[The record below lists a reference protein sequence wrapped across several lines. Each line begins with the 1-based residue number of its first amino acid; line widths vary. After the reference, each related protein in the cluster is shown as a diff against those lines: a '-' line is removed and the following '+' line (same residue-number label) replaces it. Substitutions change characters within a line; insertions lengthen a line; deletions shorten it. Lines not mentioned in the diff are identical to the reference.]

1 MTSLFANSLQPLDL
15 CFWLAAHQSSLC
27 PSHDGRSFAYQFSSC
42 SHEDYFT
49 SLCRQRKP
57 TKLSNSLDSAIQP
70 QTAGGVTDRGWANE
84 GAGANTVALDSGRSQ
99 SPWTASLAVRLD
111 SMAAVALSPPIA
123 ITSVSGVGLS
133 GLGHVGLIC
142 EARLIHHTGR
152 WGSGKPLES
161 LKEKERACWTSKS
174 RPLPR
179 SPANPARQK
188 VLGISCS

>member
-1 MTSLFANSLQPLDL
+1 MEGVCPGHHCIEELTSTLVVDPQADDLMTSLFANSLQPLDL

-84 GAGANTVALDSGRSQ
+84 GAGGKHSRLGLWSLSVALDCFARRQ
-99 SPWTASLAVRLD
+99 
-111 SMAAVALSPPIA
+111 
-123 ITSVSGVGLS
+123 VGLHGS
-133 GLGHVGLIC
+133 RRLVSADCHHVGL
-142 EARLIHHTGR
+142 RSWTLRT
-152 WGSGKPLES
+152 WT
-161 LKEKERACWTSKS
+161 CWTH
-174 RPLPR
+174 L
-179 SPANPARQK
+179 
-188 VLGISCS
+188 